1 MKTILSINS
10 TYSTTYGINHTDN
23 ALWKYK
29 VYYLAALLYKP
40 VTSSYWILP
49 FCTSLTYFKKPV
61 VCYLL
66 FWLYY
71 PCSRTIHACCNNF
84 TLVEELDGYSLIE
97 AHVLCLYFRITAEY
111 FTVTIIYPVV
121 PNIFNFGP
129 NYHCAQLFEEIW
141 LLLEDLG
148 QYLAELLCSTDI
160 DLCSGSS
167 VQYRTV

>member
-1 MKTILSINS
+1 MLFVILTILHACSRTIHACS
-10 TYSTTYGINHTDN
+10 RTIH
-23 ALWKYK
+23 
-29 VYYLAALLYKP
+29 V
-40 VTSSYWILP
+40 
-49 FCTSLTYFKKPV
+49 
-61 VCYLL
+61 
-66 FWLYY
+66 
-71 PCSRTIHACCNNF
+71 CSRTIHACCRTIHVCSKTIHACCRNF

-97 AHVLCLYFRITAEY
+97 AHVLCLYFRITVEY

-160 DLCSGSS
+160 DLCSGSP